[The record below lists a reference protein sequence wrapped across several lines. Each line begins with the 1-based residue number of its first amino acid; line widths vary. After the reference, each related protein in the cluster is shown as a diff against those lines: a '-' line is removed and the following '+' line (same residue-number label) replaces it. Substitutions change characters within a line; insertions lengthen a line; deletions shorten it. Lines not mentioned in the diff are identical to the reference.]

1 MNALHNDSPAGA
13 STSSNVC
20 EKETYDEYSAF
31 ALFDSIIDNIHKKT
45 SGSNQSTAIIE
56 MDRYLAEPPL
66 LREGDPLYWWK
77 AHAAAYPILSKLAKA
92 SLCFVETSVPC
103 EQIFSQTGLMIS
115 DRRTKLKPSKV
126 RELIY
131 LKAKIANLCKRN

>member
-1 MNALHNDSPAGA
+1 MIVLQEQVQVAI
-13 STSSNVC
+13 
-20 EKETYDEYSAF
+20 SARSRPMMSIVPL
-31 ALFDSIIDNIHKKT
+31 LF
-45 SGSNQSTAIIE
+45 IE

-92 SLCFVETSVPC
+92 SLCFVATSVPC
-103 EQIFSQTGLMIS
+103 EQIFSQTGLIIS

-131 LKAKIANLCKRN
+131 LKANSKFV